1 MKTQQNATFDQSCWI
16 KATKTR
22 RPERVRVERRQACVS
37 RPAAVQIPG
46 VFLVRSS
53 GEATP
58 LTPAGSEEG
67 RLAPHRRRAGTP
79 SGGQLSGGSSLSRSD
94 STRLHLLETIK
105 SSLSL
110 REPFF
115 SSFLSLLLH
124 LPSSVPRCSLP
135 LTLHSRTIG
144 PKETPA
150 WGAEASFEE
159 GQKLSRRRVMW
170 RCSFRVDDG

>member
-22 RPERVRVERRQACVS
+22 RPERVRVERRQPCVS

-79 SGGQLSGGSSLSRSD
+79 RGGQLSGGSRSSLSRSD

-135 LTLHSRTIG
+135 LTLHSRTVG

-150 WGAEASFEE
+150 WGGEAS
-159 GQKLSRRRVMW
+159 LRRV
-170 RCSFRVDDG
+170 RS